1 MLRYL
6 LYDNNLNAEIAVLR
20 RGGTGLTLQQL
31 RYAIEIANSG
41 SMNEAAKR
49 LFVSQPSLSNAIKEL
64 ENELGITIFER
75 NNRGISLSAEGV
87 EFLGYA
93 RQIIEQTE
101 FMEHRYTGKKRSPIY
116 FAISTQHYAFVVD
129 AFARLMKE
137 KQIVE
142 HNFSLRETQTYE
154 IIEDVRTLRSDLG
167 ILYINESN
175 YKVMNKLF
183 SDGNLKFTPLF
194 NTHPHV
200 YVRAGHILAGK
211 ESITVED
218 ILPFPYV
225 TFEQGDNSSLHFSE
239 EMLSFTQ
246 IEKNIK
252 VTDRATL
259 THLLLGSDSYTI
271 GTGIMASELNVG
283 GLVTIPFD
291 SHEVFTVGWIAH
303 KDRKPS
309 EIMSTYIEILND
321 LVSGNSFDLQH
332 FLL

>member
-1 MLRYL
+1 M
-6 LYDNNLNAEIAVLR
+6 
-20 RGGTGLTLQQL
+20 TLQQL

-75 NNRGISLSAEGV
+75 TNRGISISAEGV

-101 FMEHRYTGKKRSPIY
+101 FMENRYTGKKRSPVY
-116 FAISTQHYAFVVD
+116 FSVSTQHYAFVVD
-129 AFARLMKE
+129 AFAHLMKE
-137 KQIVE
+137 RQLAE
-142 HNFSLRETQTYE
+142 YNFSLRETQTYE

-194 NTHPHV
+194 NTNPHV
-200 YVRAGHILAGK
+200 YVRAAHPLAAK
-211 ESITVED
+211 EIIVLED
-218 ILPFPYV
+218 ILPFPYI
-225 TFEQGDNSSLHFSE
+225 TFEQGDNNSLHFSE

-259 THLLLGSDSYTI
+259 TNLLLGSDAYTI
-271 GTGIMASELNVG
+271 GTGIMASELNG
-283 GLVTIPFD
+283 NGMLTIPYE
-291 SHEVFTVGWIAH
+291 SNEVFTVGWIAH

-309 EIMSTYIEILND
+309 EIMSAFIDLLND
-321 LVSGNSFDLQH
+321 LVASSYFDMNQ

>member
-1 MLRYL
+1 M
-6 LYDNNLNAEIAVLR
+6 
-20 RGGTGLTLQQL
+20 TLQQL

-64 ENELGITIFER
+64 ESELGITIFER
-75 NNRGISLSAEGV
+75 NNRGISISAEGV

-101 FMEHRYTGKKRSPIY
+101 FMENRYTGKKRSPIY
-116 FAISTQHYAFVVD
+116 FAVSTQHYAFAVD
-129 AFARLMKE
+129 AFVKLMKGSKVPE
-137 KQIVE
+137 Y
-142 HNFSLRETQTYE
+142 NFSLRETQTYE

-194 NTHPHV
+194 NTQPHV

-211 ESITVED
+211 ELITIDD
-218 ILPFPYV
+218 ILPFPYI
-225 TFEQGDNSSLHFSE
+225 TFEQGDNNSLHFSE

-246 IEKNIK
+246 IEKNIS

-259 THLLLGSDSYTI
+259 TNLLLGSDSYTV
-271 GTGIMASELNVG
+271 GTGIMGSELNG
-283 GLVTIPFD
+283 DGLVTIPFD
-291 SHEVFTVGWIAH
+291 SPEVFTVGWIAH
-303 KDRKPS
+303 KDRRPG
-309 EIMSTYIEILND
+309 EIMSAYIDILND
-321 LVSGNSFDLQH
+321 LVSRNYFDLNH

>member
-1 MLRYL
+1 M
-6 LYDNNLNAEIAVLR
+6 
-20 RGGTGLTLQQL
+20 TLQQL

-64 ENELGITIFER
+64 ESELGITIFER
-75 NNRGISLSAEGV
+75 TNRGISISAEGM

-101 FMEHRYTGKKRSPIY
+101 FMENRYTGKKRSPVY
-116 FAISTQHYAFVVD
+116 FSVSTQHYAFVVD
-129 AFARLMKE
+129 AFVRLMKE
-137 KQIVE
+137 RKLAE
-142 HNFSLRETQTYE
+142 YNFSLRETQTYE

-194 NTHPHV
+194 NTNPHV
-200 YVRAGHILAGK
+200 YVRTGHALAAK
-211 ESITVED
+211 ETIVLED
-218 ILPFPYV
+218 ILPFPYI
-225 TFEQGDNSSLHFSE
+225 TFEQGDNNSLHFSE

-246 IEKNIK
+246 IEKNVK

-259 THLLLGSDSYTI
+259 SNLLLGSDAYTI
-271 GTGIMASELNVG
+271 GTGIMASDLNG
-283 GLVTIPFD
+283 NGMVTIPYD
-291 SHEVFTVGWIAH
+291 SNEVFTVGWIAH

-309 EIMSTYIEILND
+309 EIMSAYIDLLND
-321 LVSGNSFDLQH
+321 LVASSYFDMNQ

>member
-1 MLRYL
+1 M
-6 LYDNNLNAEIAVLR
+6 
-20 RGGTGLTLQQL
+20 TLQQL

-64 ENELGITIFER
+64 ESELGITIFER
-75 NNRGISLSAEGV
+75 NNRGISISAEGV

-101 FMEHRYTGKKRSPIY
+101 FMENRYTGKKRSPIY
-116 FAISTQHYAFVVD
+116 FAVSTQHYAFVVD
-129 AFARLMKE
+129 AFVKLMKGSNVPE
-137 KQIVE
+137 Y
-142 HNFSLRETQTYE
+142 NFSLRETQTYE

-183 SDGNLKFTPLF
+183 SDGNLKFSPLF
-194 NTHPHV
+194 NTQPHV

-211 ESITVED
+211 ELITADD

-225 TFEQGDNSSLHFSE
+225 TFEQGDNNSLHFSE

-246 IEKNIK
+246 IEKNIS

-259 THLLLGSDSYTI
+259 TNLLLGSDSYTV
-271 GTGIMASELNVG
+271 GTGIMDSELNG
-283 GLVTIPFD
+283 NGLVTIPFD
-291 SHEVFTVGWIAH
+291 SREVFTVGWIAH
-303 KDRKPS
+303 KDRRPG
-309 EIMSTYIEILND
+309 EIMSAYIDILND
-321 LVSGNSFDLQH
+321 LVSQNYFDLKS

>member
-1 MLRYL
+1 M
-6 LYDNNLNAEIAVLR
+6 
-20 RGGTGLTLQQL
+20 TLQQL

-75 NNRGISLSAEGV
+75 TNRGISISAEGM

-101 FMEHRYTGKKRSPIY
+101 FMENRYTGKKRSPVY
-116 FAISTQHYAFVVD
+116 FSVSTQHYAFVVD
-129 AFARLMKE
+129 AFVRLMKE
-137 KQIVE
+137 RE
-142 HNFSLRETQTYE
+142 LAEYNFSLRETQTFE

-194 NTHPHV
+194 NTNPHV

-211 ESITVED
+211 ESIILED
-218 ILPFPYV
+218 ILPYPYI
-225 TFEQGDNSSLHFSE
+225 TFEQGDNNSLHFSE

-259 THLLLGSDSYTI
+259 SNLLLGSDAYTI
-271 GTGIMASELNVG
+271 GTGIMASDLNGNGV
-283 GLVTIPFD
+283 VTIPYE
-291 SHEVFTVGWIAH
+291 SNEVFTVGWIAH

-309 EIMSTYIEILND
+309 EIMSAYIDLLND
-321 LVSGNSFDLQH
+321 LVASSYFDMNQ

>member
-1 MLRYL
+1 M
-6 LYDNNLNAEIAVLR
+6 
-20 RGGTGLTLQQL
+20 TLQQL

-64 ENELGITIFER
+64 ESELGITIFER
-75 NNRGISLSAEGV
+75 TNRGISISAEGM

-101 FMEHRYTGKKRSPIY
+101 FMENRYTGKKRSPVY
-116 FAISTQHYAFVVD
+116 FSVSTQHYAFVVD
-129 AFARLMKE
+129 AFVHLMKE
-137 KQIVE
+137 RNVSE
-142 HNFSLRETQTYE
+142 YNFSLRETQTYE
-154 IIEDVRTLRSDLG
+154 VIEDVRTLRSDLG

-194 NTHPHV
+194 NTNPHV
-200 YVRAGHILAGK
+200 YVRAGHPLAAKETLILD
-211 ESITVED
+211 D
-218 ILPFPYV
+218 ILPFPYI
-225 TFEQGDNSSLHFSE
+225 TFEQGDNNSLHYSE

-259 THLLLGSDSYTI
+259 TNLLLGTDSYTI
-271 GTGIMASELNVG
+271 GTGIMASELNG
-283 GLVTIPFD
+283 NGLVTIPYD
-291 SHEVFTVGWIAH
+291 SNEVFTVGWITH

-309 EIMSTYIEILND
+309 EIMSSYIELLND
-321 LVSGNSFDLQH
+321 LVASSYFDLNQ

>member
-1 MLRYL
+1 M
-6 LYDNNLNAEIAVLR
+6 
-20 RGGTGLTLQQL
+20 TLQQL

-41 SMNEAAKR
+41 SMNEAAKK

-64 ENELGITIFER
+64 ESELGIIIFER
-75 NNRGISLSAEGV
+75 TNRGISISAEGL
-87 EFLGYA
+87 EFMGYA

-116 FAISTQHYAFVVD
+116 FSVSTQHYAFVVD
-129 AFARLMKE
+129 AFVRLMNE
-137 KQIVE
+137 RNVTE
-142 HNFSLRETQTYE
+142 YNFSLRETQTYE

-194 NTHPHV
+194 NTNPHV
-200 YVRAGHILAGK
+200 YVRSGHALAAN
-211 ESITVED
+211 EQITQDD
-218 ILPFPYV
+218 IMPFPYV
-225 TFEQGDNSSLHFSE
+225 TFEQGDNHSLHFSE

-259 THLLLGSDSYTI
+259 THLLLGSECYTV
-271 GTGIMASELNVG
+271 GTGIMASELDES

-291 SHEVFTVGWIAH
+291 SSEMFTVGWIAH

-309 EIMSTYIEILND
+309 DIMSGFIETLND
-321 LVSGNSFDLQH
+321 LVSDQYFDFNQS
-332 FLL
+332 LL

>member
-1 MLRYL
+1 M
-6 LYDNNLNAEIAVLR
+6 
-20 RGGTGLTLQQL
+20 TLQQL

-75 NNRGISLSAEGV
+75 TNRGISISAEGV

-101 FMEHRYTGKKRSPIY
+101 FMENRYTGKKRSPVY
-116 FAISTQHYAFVVD
+116 FSVSTQHYAFVVD
-129 AFARLMKE
+129 AFAHLIKE
-137 KQIVE
+137 RKLAE
-142 HNFSLRETQTYE
+142 YNFSLRETQTFD
-154 IIEDVRTLRSDLG
+154 IIEDVRTLRSELG

-194 NTHPHV
+194 NTNPHV
-200 YVRAGHILAGK
+200 YVRAAHPLAAK
-211 ESITVED
+211 ETIVLED
-218 ILPFPYV
+218 ILPFPYI
-225 TFEQGDNSSLHFSE
+225 TFEQGDNNSLHFSE

-259 THLLLGSDSYTI
+259 TNLLLGSDSYTI
-271 GTGIMASELNVG
+271 GTGIMASDLNG
-283 GLVTIPFD
+283 DGMVTIPFE
-291 SHEVFTVGWIAH
+291 SNEVFTVGWIAH
-303 KDRKPS
+303 KDRRPS
-309 EIMSTYIEILND
+309 EIMSAYIDLLND
-321 LVSGNSFDLQH
+321 LVASSYFDMNQ

>member
-1 MLRYL
+1 M
-6 LYDNNLNAEIAVLR
+6 I

-64 ENELGITIFER
+64 ESELGITIFER
-75 NNRGISLSAEGV
+75 NNRGISISAEGI

-101 FMEHRYTGKKRSPIY
+101 FMENRYTGKKRSPVY
-116 FAISTQHYAFVVD
+116 FSVSTQHYAFVVD
-129 AFARLMKE
+129 AFVRLMKE
-137 KQIVE
+137 RNVSE
-142 HNFSLRETQTYE
+142 YNFSLRETQTYE

-194 NTHPHV
+194 NTNPHV
-200 YVRAGHILAGK
+200 YVRAGHPLAAK
-211 ESITVED
+211 ESIILDD
-218 ILPFPYV
+218 ILPFPYI
-225 TFEQGDNSSLHFSE
+225 TFEQGDNNSLHYSE

-259 THLLLGSDSYTI
+259 TNLLLGSDSYTI
-271 GTGIMASELNVG
+271 GTGIMASELNG
-283 GLVTIPFD
+283 NGLVTIPYD
-291 SHEVFTVGWIAH
+291 SNEVFTVGWITH

-309 EIMSTYIEILND
+309 EIMSSYIELLND
-321 LVSGNSFDLQH
+321 LVASSYFDLNQ

>member
-1 MLRYL
+1 M
-6 LYDNNLNAEIAVLR
+6 
-20 RGGTGLTLQQL
+20 TLQQL

-75 NNRGISLSAEGV
+75 NNRGISISAEGV

-101 FMEHRYTGKKRSPIY
+101 FMENRYTGKKRSPIY
-116 FAISTQHYAFVVD
+116 FSVSTQHYPFVVD
-129 AFARLMKE
+129 AFVKLMKE
-137 KQIVE
+137 NRVAE
-142 HNFSLRETQTYE
+142 YNFSLRETQTYE

-167 ILYINESN
+167 ILYINEGN

-194 NTHPHV
+194 NTNPHV

-211 ESITVED
+211 ELITLED
-218 ILPFPYV
+218 ILPYPYI
-225 TFEQGDNSSLHFSE
+225 TFEQGENNSLHFSE

-246 IEKNIK
+246 IEKNIQ

-259 THLLLGSDSYTI
+259 THLLLGSDSYTV
-271 GTGIMASELNVG
+271 GTGIMDAELNG
-283 GLVTIPFD
+283 DGLVTIPFD
-291 SHEVFTVGWIAH
+291 SPEVFTVGWIAH
-303 KDRKPS
+303 KDRKPGVM
-309 EIMSTYIEILND
+309 MSAYIDILND
-321 LVSGNSFDLQH
+321 LVTRNNFDLKS

>member
-1 MLRYL
+1 M
-6 LYDNNLNAEIAVLR
+6 
-20 RGGTGLTLQQL
+20 TLQQL

-75 NNRGISLSAEGV
+75 TNRGISISAEGM

-101 FMEHRYTGKKRSPIY
+101 FMENRYTGKKRSPVY
-116 FAISTQHYAFVVD
+116 FSVSTQHYAFVVD
-129 AFARLMKE
+129 AFVRLMKE
-137 KQIVE
+137 RE
-142 HNFSLRETQTYE
+142 LAEYNFSLRETQTFE

-194 NTHPHV
+194 NTNPHV
-200 YVRAGHILAGK
+200 YVRAGHTLASK
-211 ESITVED
+211 ESIILED
-218 ILPFPYV
+218 ILPYPYI
-225 TFEQGDNSSLHFSE
+225 TFEQGDNNSLHFSE

-259 THLLLGSDSYTI
+259 SNLLLGSDAYTI
-271 GTGIMASELNVG
+271 GTGIMASDLNGNGV
-283 GLVTIPFD
+283 VTIPYE
-291 SHEVFTVGWIAH
+291 SNEVFTVGWIAH

-309 EIMSTYIEILND
+309 EIMSAYIDLLND
-321 LVSGNSFDLQH
+321 LVASSYFDMNQ

>member
-1 MLRYL
+1 M
-6 LYDNNLNAEIAVLR
+6 
-20 RGGTGLTLQQL
+20 TLQQL

-64 ENELGITIFER
+64 ESELGITIFER
-75 NNRGISLSAEGV
+75 NNRGISISAEGM

-101 FMEHRYTGKKRSPIY
+101 FMENRYTGKKRSPIY
-116 FAISTQHYAFVVD
+116 FSVSTQHYAFVVD
-129 AFARLMKE
+129 AFVRLMKE
-137 KQIVE
+137 RDVAE
-142 HNFSLRETQTYE
+142 YHFSLRETQTYE

-194 NTHPHV
+194 NTNPHV
-200 YVRAGHILAGK
+200 YVRAGHPLAAKETILLD
-211 ESITVED
+211 D
-218 ILPFPYV
+218 ILPFPYI
-225 TFEQGDNSSLHFSE
+225 TFEQGDNNSLHFSE

-259 THLLLGSDSYTI
+259 TNLLLGSDSYTI
-271 GTGIMASELNVG
+271 GTGIMASALNG
-283 GLVTIPFD
+283 NGLVTIPYD
-291 SHEVFTVGWIAH
+291 SNEVFTVGWIAH

-309 EIMSTYIEILND
+309 EIMSAYIELLND
-321 LVSGNSFDLQH
+321 LVAGSYFDLNQ

>member
-1 MLRYL
+1 M
-6 LYDNNLNAEIAVLR
+6 
-20 RGGTGLTLQQL
+20 TLQQL

-64 ENELGITIFER
+64 ESELGITIFER
-75 NNRGISLSAEGV
+75 NNRGISISAEGM

-101 FMEHRYTGKKRSPIY
+101 FMENRYTGKKRSPIY
-116 FAISTQHYAFVVD
+116 FSVSTQHYAFVVD
-129 AFARLMKE
+129 AFVRLMKE
-137 KQIVE
+137 RDVAE
-142 HNFSLRETQTYE
+142 YNFSLRETQTYE

-194 NTHPHV
+194 NTNPHV
-200 YVRAGHILAGK
+200 YVRAGHPLAAKETILLD
-211 ESITVED
+211 D
-218 ILPFPYV
+218 ILPFPYI
-225 TFEQGDNSSLHFSE
+225 TFEQGDNNSLHFSE

-259 THLLLGSDSYTI
+259 TNLLLGSDSYTI
-271 GTGIMASELNVG
+271 GTGIMASALNG
-283 GLVTIPFD
+283 NGLVTIPYD
-291 SHEVFTVGWIAH
+291 SNEVFTVGWIAH
-303 KDRKPS
+303 KDREPS
-309 EIMSTYIEILND
+309 EIMSAYIELLND
-321 LVSGNSFDLQH
+321 LVAGSYFDLNQ

>member
-1 MLRYL
+1 M
-6 LYDNNLNAEIAVLR
+6 
-20 RGGTGLTLQQL
+20 TLQQL

-64 ENELGITIFER
+64 ESELGITIFER
-75 NNRGISLSAEGV
+75 NNRGISISAEGV

-101 FMEHRYTGKKRSPIY
+101 FMENRYTGKKRSPIY
-116 FAISTQHYAFVVD
+116 FSVSTQHYAFVVD
-129 AFARLMKE
+129 AFVKLMKE
-137 KQIVE
+137 SKVPE
-142 HNFSLRETQTYE
+142 YNFSLRETQTYE

-194 NTHPHV
+194 NTQPHV

-211 ESITVED
+211 ELITIDD
-218 ILPFPYV
+218 ILPFPYI
-225 TFEQGDNSSLHFSE
+225 TFEQGDNNSLHFSE

-246 IEKNIK
+246 IEKNIN

-259 THLLLGSDSYTI
+259 TNLLLGSDSYTV
-271 GTGIMASELNVG
+271 GTGILDSELNG
-283 GLVTIPFD
+283 DGLVTIPFD
-291 SHEVFTVGWIAH
+291 SQEVFTVGWIAH
-303 KDRKPS
+303 KDRRPG
-309 EIMSTYIEILND
+309 EIMSAYIDMLND
-321 LVSGNSFDLQH
+321 LVSRNYFDLKS

>member
-1 MLRYL
+1 M
-6 LYDNNLNAEIAVLR
+6 
-20 RGGTGLTLQQL
+20 TLQQL

-75 NNRGISLSAEGV
+75 NNRGISISAEGV

-101 FMEHRYTGKKRSPIY
+101 FMENRYTGKKRSPIY
-116 FAISTQHYAFVVD
+116 FSVSTQHYPFVVD
-129 AFARLMKE
+129 AFVMLMKE
-137 KQIVE
+137 NRVAE
-142 HNFSLRETQTYE
+142 YNFSLRETQTYE

-167 ILYINESN
+167 ILYINEGN

-194 NTHPHV
+194 NTNPHV
-200 YVRAGHILAGK
+200 YVRAGHSLAGK
-211 ESITVED
+211 ELITLKD
-218 ILPFPYV
+218 ILPYPYI
-225 TFEQGDNSSLHFSE
+225 TFEQGENNSLHFSE

-246 IEKNIK
+246 IEKNIQ

-259 THLLLGSDSYTI
+259 THLLLGSDSYTV
-271 GTGIMASELNVG
+271 GTGIMDAELNG
-283 GLVTIPFD
+283 DGLVTIPFD
-291 SHEVFTVGWIAH
+291 SPEVFTVGWIAH
-303 KDRKPS
+303 KDRKPGVM
-309 EIMSTYIEILND
+309 MSAYIDILND
-321 LVSGNSFDLQH
+321 LVTRNNFDLKT

>member
-1 MLRYL
+1 M
-6 LYDNNLNAEIAVLR
+6 
-20 RGGTGLTLQQL
+20 TLQQL

-64 ENELGITIFER
+64 ENELGIIIFER
-75 NNRGISLSAEGV
+75 TNRGISISAEGM

-101 FMEHRYTGKKRSPIY
+101 FMENRYTGKKRSPVY
-116 FAISTQHYAFVVD
+116 FSVSTQHYAFVVD
-129 AFARLMKE
+129 AFVRLMKE
-137 KQIVE
+137 RE
-142 HNFSLRETQTYE
+142 LAEYNFSLRETQTFE

-194 NTHPHV
+194 NTNPHV
-200 YVRAGHILAGK
+200 YVRMGHTLAGK
-211 ESITVED
+211 ESIILED
-218 ILPFPYV
+218 ILPFPYI
-225 TFEQGDNSSLHFSE
+225 TFEQGDNNSLHFSE

-259 THLLLGSDSYTI
+259 SNLLLGSDAYTI
-271 GTGIMASELNVG
+271 GTGIMASDLNGNGV
-283 GLVTIPFD
+283 VTIPYE
-291 SHEVFTVGWIAH
+291 SNEVFTVGWIAH

-309 EIMSTYIEILND
+309 DIMSAYIDLLND
-321 LVSGNSFDLQH
+321 LVASSYFDMNQ

>member
-1 MLRYL
+1 M
-6 LYDNNLNAEIAVLR
+6 
-20 RGGTGLTLQQL
+20 TLQQL

-64 ENELGITIFER
+64 ESELGITIFER
-75 NNRGISLSAEGV
+75 NNRGISISAEGV

-101 FMEHRYTGKKRSPIY
+101 FMENRYTGKKRSPLY
-116 FAISTQHYAFVVD
+116 FSVSTQHYAFVVD
-129 AFARLMKE
+129 AFVKLLKE
-137 KQIVE
+137 NKVAE
-142 HNFSLRETQTYE
+142 YNFSLRETQTYE

-167 ILYINESN
+167 ILYINEGN

-194 NTHPHV
+194 NTNPHV
-200 YVRAGHILAGK
+200 YVRAGHILAGN
-211 ESITVED
+211 EMITHED
-218 ILPFPYV
+218 ILPFPYI
-225 TFEQGDNSSLHFSE
+225 TFEQGDNNSLHFSE

-246 IEKNIK
+246 IEKNIQ

-259 THLLLGSDSYTI
+259 TQLLLGSDSYTV
-271 GTGIMASELNVG
+271 GTGIMDAELNG
-283 GLVTIPFD
+283 DGLVTIPFD
-291 SHEVFTVGWIAH
+291 SPEVFTVGWIAH
-303 KDRKPS
+303 KDRKPG
-309 EIMSTYIEILND
+309 EMMSTYIDILND
-321 LVSGNSFDLQH
+321 LVSRNYFDLKS

>member
-1 MLRYL
+1 M
-6 LYDNNLNAEIAVLR
+6 
-20 RGGTGLTLQQL
+20 TLQQL

-64 ENELGITIFER
+64 ESELGITIFER
-75 NNRGISLSAEGV
+75 NNRGISISAEGM

-101 FMEHRYTGKKRSPIY
+101 FMENRYTGKKRSPIY
-116 FAISTQHYAFVVD
+116 FSVSTQHYAFVVD
-129 AFARLMKE
+129 AFVRLMNE
-137 KQIVE
+137 RNVAE
-142 HNFSLRETQTYE
+142 YNFSLRETQTYE

-194 NTHPHV
+194 NTNPHV
-200 YVRAGHILAGK
+200 YVRTGHALTAK
-211 ESITVED
+211 ERVTQDD
-218 ILPFPYV
+218 ILPYPYI
-225 TFEQGDNSSLHFSE
+225 TFEQGDNNSLHFSE

-246 IEKNIK
+246 IQKNVK

-271 GTGIMASELNVG
+271 GTGIMASELNG
-283 GLVTIPFD
+283 EGLVTVPFD
-291 SHEVFTVGWIAH
+291 SNEVFTVGWIAH

-309 EIMSTYIEILND
+309 EIMSGFIEILND
-321 LVSGNSFDLQH
+321 LVSEQYFDFNQS
-332 FLL
+332 LL

>member
-1 MLRYL
+1 M
-6 LYDNNLNAEIAVLR
+6 
-20 RGGTGLTLQQL
+20 TLQQL

-64 ENELGITIFER
+64 ESELGITIFER
-75 NNRGISLSAEGV
+75 TNRGISISAEGM

-101 FMEHRYTGKKRSPIY
+101 FMENRYTGKKRSPVY
-116 FAISTQHYAFVVD
+116 FSVSTQHYAFVVD
-129 AFARLMKE
+129 AFVRLMKE
-137 KQIVE
+137 RKLAE
-142 HNFSLRETQTYE
+142 YNFSLRETQTYE

-194 NTHPHV
+194 NTNPHV
-200 YVRAGHILAGK
+200 YVRNGHALAAK
-211 ESITVED
+211 ETIVLED
-218 ILPFPYV
+218 ILPFPYI
-225 TFEQGDNSSLHFSE
+225 TFEQGDNNSLHFSE

-259 THLLLGSDSYTI
+259 SNLLLGSDAYTI
-271 GTGIMASELNVG
+271 GTGIMASDLNGNGV
-283 GLVTIPFD
+283 VTIPYD
-291 SHEVFTVGWIAH
+291 SNEVFTVGWIAH

-309 EIMSTYIEILND
+309 EIMSAYIDLLND
-321 LVSGNSFDLQH
+321 LVASSYFDMNQ

>member
-1 MLRYL
+1 M
-6 LYDNNLNAEIAVLR
+6 
-20 RGGTGLTLQQL
+20 TLQQL

-75 NNRGISLSAEGV
+75 NNRGISISAEGV

-101 FMEHRYTGKKRSPIY
+101 FMENRYTGKKRSPIY
-116 FAISTQHYAFVVD
+116 FSLSTQHYPFVVD
-129 AFARLMKE
+129 AFVKLMKE
-137 KQIVE
+137 SKVPE
-142 HNFSLRETQTYE
+142 YNFSLRETQTYE

-194 NTHPHV
+194 NTNPHV

-211 ESITVED
+211 EMIKLAD
-218 ILPFPYV
+218 ILPYPYI
-225 TFEQGDNSSLHFSE
+225 TFEQGENNSLHFSE

-246 IEKNIK
+246 IEKNIQ

-259 THLLLGSDSYTI
+259 THLLLGSDSYTV
-271 GTGIMASELNVG
+271 GTGIMDTERYG
-283 GLVTIPFD
+283 DGLVTIPFD
-291 SHEVFTVGWIAH
+291 SPEVFTVGWIAH
-303 KDRKPS
+303 KDRKPG
-309 EIMSTYIEILND
+309 EMMSAYIDILND
-321 LVSGNSFDLQH
+321 QVSRNVFDLKS